1 MEEIVVQE
9 RSGLIGLT
17 LEECGIGMDLGV
29 IIVPIRQ
36 RPGDTRFN
44 STFRSTVK
52 MHDTLIALGEQ
63 SKLRGVEEM
72 ARGSIS

>member
-1 MEEIVVQE
+1 MVQE

-17 LEECGIGMDLGV
+17 REECGIGMDLGF

-63 SKLRGVEEM
+63 SKLREVEEM
-72 ARGSIS
+72 ARGRIS